1 MTISVKT
8 LKQLPYGVENFVS
21 LREKGYYYV
30 DKTPYLKTVFTDS
43 SSVLLFTRPRRFG
56 KTLLMDMF
64 DSFLSITPYG
74 SDKRMRQEK
83 IFEGLKITGDKDF
96 TDKYMGQFPVIFLS
110 LKKVYGETF
119 EEAYDAL
126 ARIIVVLF
134 SKFQILL
141 NSEKLS
147 EYEKSNF
154 RNYLD
159 RKILCNLNS
168 IGYVKESLGFLSKC
182 LRNYYEKKV
191 ILLIDEYDVPLV
203 KAAEKGYHTQMV
215 TLIKPVL
222 RSYEN
227 SS

>member
-1 MTISVKT
+1 
-8 LKQLPYGVENFVS
+8 
-21 LREKGYYYV
+21 
-30 DKTPYLKTVFTDS
+30 
-43 SSVLLFTRPRRFG
+43 
-56 KTLLMDMF
+56 
-64 DSFLSITPYG
+64 
-74 SDKRMRQEK
+74 
-83 IFEGLKITGDKDF
+83 
-96 TDKYMGQFPVIFLS
+96 MGQFPVIFLS